1 MRVLMIPA
9 DETAHANPFNTL
21 LNASLRAAGITVESG
36 TRGKGALRKCDVLH
50 VHWPHNF
57 ASQASLFQSIRGS
70 ILLCGAVLY
79 HKARGAK
86 IAWTVHDDESL
97 VKRHAW
103 LEAMLMNLFT
113 RWVDGLVYFSARG
126 KAIVEGRRPIL
137 ARKASVIV
145 PHGTYDGVHP
155 PPVAKGDTRAA
166 AGLADRFTL
175 AFLGDVKAYKG
186 VEHVLELSHALG
198 EQAAVVIAGKFA
210 DAPYEQGLLRR
221 IAAGE
226 GGDLTVVDHR
236 LSDAELA
243 AWIDASDVVLLPYG
257 KSLNS
262 GMGVLAIE
270 RGRRILATDQPSFL
284 DMRDELGG
292 YWVTCVGR
300 WTDPDAF
307 AAMLVGEENEEDRV
321 ARKAFLDR
329 RSWGEIA
336 AGYAGLYRKLTGR

>member
-21 LNASLRAAGITVESG
+21 LNAALRAAGMTIESG
-36 TRGKGALRKCDVLH
+36 TRGRGALRKCDILH

-57 ASQASLFQSIRGS
+57 ASQASLLQSIRGS
-70 ILLCGAVLY
+70 ILLSGAVLY
-79 HKARGAK
+79 HKVRGAR
-86 IAWTVHDDESL
+86 IVWTVHDDESL

-103 LEAMLMNLFT
+103 LEHILMDLFT
-113 RWVDGLVYFSARG
+113 RWVDGLVYFSERG
-126 KAIVEGRRPIL
+126 RAIVEGRRPRL

-145 PHGTYDGVHP
+145 PHGTYDGVYP
-155 PPVAKGDTRAA
+155 EPEGRARTRQEL
-166 AGLADRFTL
+166 GLADRFTL

-186 VEHVLELSHALG
+186 VEHVLELSRALG
-198 EQAAVVIAGKFA
+198 ERAAVVIAGKFA

-226 GGDLTVVDHR
+226 GGELTIIDHR

-243 AWIDASDVVLLPYG
+243 RWIDASDVVLLPYG

-270 RGRRILATDQPSFL
+270 RGTRILATDQPAFL

-292 YWVTCVGR
+292 YWVSCVDR
-300 WTDPDAF
+300 WTDPEVFAPMLAARESDA
-307 AAMLVGEENEEDRV
+307 DR
-321 ARKAFLDR
+321 AGRKAFLDR
-329 RSWGEIA
+329 RRWSEIA